1 MAQVDTL
8 LDGSERHR
16 DKLLRAALYLFARQ
30 GLDVPLRD
38 INELAG
44 QRNASALHYHF
55 GGRPELV
62 QAIID
67 RYRLS
72 DEEHA
77 AIEAEL
83 RSGSA
88 RDPRRRAKGSST
100 AAAAWLA
107 TPDGR
112 DYIRVVFQFVIR
124 LPLRQHLLEGTE
136 PPSLASVRAQADLI
150 HEALPDLPEH
160 LVRERAVASFDLVLL
175 QVAERARI
183 IDDEDG
189 RGLLAEDEWKANL
202 VDMATGFLPHAPLDV
217 LAADLYRG
225 FTTPNGQ
232 EDLFAQPDSSG
243 SVARSDSRKRSS
255 RSASCARVARRPVV
269 ERDRVVVERDR
280 TGAVEHSLSR
290 CGDGDAR
297 GDATI
302 GGIGD
307 ARHET
312 LVLEHPQLTARV
324 RQVDLEAA
332 RHLAH
337 RDRTVTL
344 HQPQHA
350 EVGLRQREPERTL
363 QPLPLT
369 GAARARDHRAR

>member
-1 MAQVDTL
+1 MAPVAPLNVPET
-8 LDGSERHR
+8 GTETTR
-16 DKLLRAALYLFARQ
+16 DKLLRAALHLFARQ

-72 DEEHA
+72 DDVHA

-83 RSGSA
+83 RSGPHDIREVVEGLVDRSC
-88 RDPRRRAKGSST
+88 
-100 AAAAWLA
+100 AWLG

-124 LPLRQHLLEGTE
+124 LPLRQHLLEGTD
-136 PPSLASVRAQADLI
+136 PPSLASVRAQAELI

-189 RGLLAEDEWKANL
+189 RGLLPEAEWKANL
-202 VDMATGFLPHAPLDV
+202 VDMATGLLTYAP
-217 LAADLYRG
+217 
-225 FTTPNGQ
+225 
-232 EDLFAQPDSSG
+232 
-243 SVARSDSRKRSS
+243 
-255 RSASCARVARRPVV
+255 
-269 ERDRVVVERDR
+269 
-280 TGAVEHSLSR
+280 
-290 CGDGDAR
+290 
-297 GDATI
+297 
-302 GGIGD
+302 
-307 ARHET
+307 
-312 LVLEHPQLTARV
+312 
-324 RQVDLEAA
+324 
-332 RHLAH
+332 
-337 RDRTVTL
+337 
-344 HQPQHA
+344 
-350 EVGLRQREPERTL
+350 
-363 QPLPLT
+363 
-369 GAARARDHRAR
+369 

>member
-1 MAQVDTL
+1 MAQLDT
-8 LDGSERHR
+8 ETPVETTRN
-16 DKLLRAALYLFARQ
+16 KLLRAALHLFARQ

-62 QAIID
+62 RAIID

-83 RSGSA
+83 RSGPHDVHEVVEGLVG
-88 RDPRRRAKGSST
+88 RT
-100 AAAAWLA
+100 CAWLA

-124 LPLRQHLLEGTE
+124 MPLRQQLLEGTD

-189 RGLLAEDEWKANL
+189 RGLLGEDEWKANL
-202 VDMATGFLPHAPLDV
+202 VDMATGLLTYVP
-217 LAADLYRG
+217 
-225 FTTPNGQ
+225 TP
-232 EDLFAQPDSSG
+232 
-243 SVARSDSRKRSS
+243 
-255 RSASCARVARRPVV
+255 
-269 ERDRVVVERDR
+269 
-280 TGAVEHSLSR
+280 
-290 CGDGDAR
+290 
-297 GDATI
+297 
-302 GGIGD
+302 
-307 ARHET
+307 
-312 LVLEHPQLTARV
+312 
-324 RQVDLEAA
+324 
-332 RHLAH
+332 
-337 RDRTVTL
+337 
-344 HQPQHA
+344 
-350 EVGLRQREPERTL
+350 
-363 QPLPLT
+363 
-369 GAARARDHRAR
+369 

>member
-1 MAQVDTL
+1 MAPVAPLKVPET
-8 LDGSERHR
+8 GTETTRA
-16 DKLLRAALYLFARQ
+16 KLLRAALHLFARQ

-38 INELAG
+38 INEFAG

-83 RSGSA
+83 RAGPHDIREVVEGLVDRSC
-88 RDPRRRAKGSST
+88 
-100 AAAAWLA
+100 AWLT

-124 LPLRQHLLEGTE
+124 LPLRQHLLEGTD
-136 PPSLASVRAQADLI
+136 PPSLASVRAQAELI

-189 RGLLAEDEWKANL
+189 RGLLPEAEWKANL
-202 VDMATGFLPHAPLDV
+202 VDMATGLLTYAP
-217 LAADLYRG
+217 A
-225 FTTPNGQ
+225 P
-232 EDLFAQPDSSG
+232 
-243 SVARSDSRKRSS
+243 
-255 RSASCARVARRPVV
+255 
-269 ERDRVVVERDR
+269 
-280 TGAVEHSLSR
+280 
-290 CGDGDAR
+290 
-297 GDATI
+297 
-302 GGIGD
+302 
-307 ARHET
+307 
-312 LVLEHPQLTARV
+312 
-324 RQVDLEAA
+324 
-332 RHLAH
+332 
-337 RDRTVTL
+337 
-344 HQPQHA
+344 
-350 EVGLRQREPERTL
+350 
-363 QPLPLT
+363 
-369 GAARARDHRAR
+369 

>member
-1 MAQVDTL
+1 MAPVAPLKVPET
-8 LDGSERHR
+8 GTETTR
-16 DKLLRAALYLFARQ
+16 DKLLRAALHLFARQ

-83 RSGSA
+83 RSGPHDIREVVEGLVERSC
-88 RDPRRRAKGSST
+88 
-100 AAAAWLA
+100 AWLS

-124 LPLRQHLLEGTE
+124 LPLRQHLLEGTD
-136 PPSLASVRAQADLI
+136 PPSLASVRAQAELI
-150 HEALPDLPEH
+150 HEALPDLPER

-189 RGLLAEDEWKANL
+189 RGLLPEAEWKANL
-202 VDMATGFLPHAPLDV
+202 VDMATGLLTYAP
-217 LAADLYRG
+217 
-225 FTTPNGQ
+225 
-232 EDLFAQPDSSG
+232 
-243 SVARSDSRKRSS
+243 
-255 RSASCARVARRPVV
+255 
-269 ERDRVVVERDR
+269 
-280 TGAVEHSLSR
+280 
-290 CGDGDAR
+290 
-297 GDATI
+297 
-302 GGIGD
+302 
-307 ARHET
+307 
-312 LVLEHPQLTARV
+312 
-324 RQVDLEAA
+324 
-332 RHLAH
+332 
-337 RDRTVTL
+337 
-344 HQPQHA
+344 
-350 EVGLRQREPERTL
+350 
-363 QPLPLT
+363 
-369 GAARARDHRAR
+369 

>member
-8 LDGSERHR
+8 LDGSDSTS

-30 GLDVPLRD
+30 GLDVPLRE

-55 GGRPELV
+55 GGRTELV

-83 RSGSA
+83 RAGPHEVREVVEGLVDRSC
-88 RDPRRRAKGSST
+88 R
-100 AAAAWLA
+100 WLA

-136 PPSLASVRAQADLI
+136 PPSLASVHAQADLI
-150 HEALPDLPEH
+150 HEALPDLPAH

-175 QVAERARI
+175 QIAERARI
-183 IDDEDG
+183 IDDEAG

-202 VDMATGFLPHAPLDV
+202 VDMATGLLTYAP
-217 LAADLYRG
+217 R
-225 FTTPNGQ
+225 
-232 EDLFAQPDSSG
+232 
-243 SVARSDSRKRSS
+243 
-255 RSASCARVARRPVV
+255 
-269 ERDRVVVERDR
+269 
-280 TGAVEHSLSR
+280 
-290 CGDGDAR
+290 
-297 GDATI
+297 
-302 GGIGD
+302 
-307 ARHET
+307 
-312 LVLEHPQLTARV
+312 
-324 RQVDLEAA
+324 
-332 RHLAH
+332 
-337 RDRTVTL
+337 
-344 HQPQHA
+344 
-350 EVGLRQREPERTL
+350 
-363 QPLPLT
+363 
-369 GAARARDHRAR
+369 

>member
-1 MAQVDTL
+1 MAQVAPLQVPETT
-8 LDGSERHR
+8 R

-62 QAIID
+62 RAIID

-83 RSGSA
+83 HAGPHDIREVVEGLVDRSC
-88 RDPRRRAKGSST
+88 
-100 AAAAWLA
+100 AWLA
-107 TPDGR
+107 TGDGR

-124 LPLRQHLLEGTE
+124 LPLRQHLLEGTD
-136 PPSLASVRAQADLI
+136 PPSLASVRAQAELI

-189 RGLLAEDEWKANL
+189 RGLLPEAEWKANL
-202 VDMATGFLPHAPLDV
+202 VDMATGLLTYAP
-217 LAADLYRG
+217 
-225 FTTPNGQ
+225 
-232 EDLFAQPDSSG
+232 
-243 SVARSDSRKRSS
+243 
-255 RSASCARVARRPVV
+255 
-269 ERDRVVVERDR
+269 
-280 TGAVEHSLSR
+280 
-290 CGDGDAR
+290 
-297 GDATI
+297 
-302 GGIGD
+302 
-307 ARHET
+307 
-312 LVLEHPQLTARV
+312 
-324 RQVDLEAA
+324 
-332 RHLAH
+332 
-337 RDRTVTL
+337 
-344 HQPQHA
+344 
-350 EVGLRQREPERTL
+350 
-363 QPLPLT
+363 
-369 GAARARDHRAR
+369 